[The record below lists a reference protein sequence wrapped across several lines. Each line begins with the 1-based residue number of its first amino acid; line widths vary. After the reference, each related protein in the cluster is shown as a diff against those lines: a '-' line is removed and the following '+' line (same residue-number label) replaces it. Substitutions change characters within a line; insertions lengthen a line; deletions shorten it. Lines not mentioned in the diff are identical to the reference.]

1 MSTQF
6 SRLRLTAPLHP
17 AAGMILEI
25 TYGRKVESVD
35 DEFIRIADEA
45 ATESFRFGA
54 LGGTAPCDII
64 PIREHNF
71 TLLYLSGP
79 IAQT

>member
-1 MSTQF
+1 M
-6 SRLRLTAPLHP
+6 
-17 AAGMILEI
+17 EI
-25 TYGRKVESVD
+25 TYGYKVESVD
-35 DEFIRIADEA
+35 DPYIRLADEA

-71 TLLYLSGP
+71 TLLLS
-79 IAQT
+79 IWTYSSNVNVTKCK